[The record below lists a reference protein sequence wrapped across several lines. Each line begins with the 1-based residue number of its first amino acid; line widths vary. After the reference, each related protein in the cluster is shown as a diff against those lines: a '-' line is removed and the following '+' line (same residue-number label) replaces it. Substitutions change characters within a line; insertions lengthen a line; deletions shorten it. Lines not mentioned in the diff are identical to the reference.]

1 MDDNQQDSPEPIKI
15 KVLLDFLNNNY
26 KSEDKIFKSKVSNG
40 YWSNLSKT
48 DQEKLFL
55 CLKSMNTKEAIKKYF
70 PQYYSMIYN
79 PIRNAGLTLLDI
91 KKDEVGVDYG
101 CMWGNMLLYA
111 SKNCREMLGIDQ
123 TLDSL
128 KFVQKRIKEE
138 NINNCYL
145 LQADIRSKLNLQ
157 SRFDFSIVNGVLEWV
172 PEVSEVELD
181 IYHSR
186 DKIKLN
192 KGSNDIINLSPTK
205 LQHKFLCQVNDHLND
220 RGRLYLAIENKFNY
234 QYFLWKRD
242 PHVNL
247 FYTSFLPKFISNLI
261 SYIFRGRPY
270 RNYIYSKNGLKKLL
284 KNAGFTSITS
294 YAAFPSYQFPLKII
308 PIDHKYLFYEPV
320 YFRGPRK
327 GIFMRVFRKFRRLLD
342 ELIFNKLK
350 LLFFVPAF
358 IIIAE
363 KETMK

>member
-1 MDDNQQDSPEPIKI
+1 MANNRKFSPGASKMKE
-15 KVLLDFLNNNY
+15 LLDFLINNY
-26 KSEDKIFKSKVSNG
+26 KSEDEIFKSKASDG

-48 DQEKLFL
+48 DQDKLFFS
-55 CLKSMNTKEAIKKYF
+55 LKSMNTKDAIKKYF
-70 PQYYSMIYN
+70 PQHYSMIYD
-79 PIRNAGLTLLDI
+79 PMRNTGLTLLDI

-128 KFVQKRIKEE
+128 KFVQKRIEEE

-145 LQADIRSKLNLQ
+145 LQADIKSKLNLK
-157 SRFDFSIVNGVLEWV
+157 SRFDFAIVNGVLEWV

-186 DKIKLN
+186 DKIKLK
-192 KGSNDIINLSPTK
+192 KGLIDILNQSPAE
-205 LQHKFLCQVNDHLND
+205 LQHQFLCKVNDHLTE

-247 FYTSFLPKFISNLI
+247 FYTSFLPKFLSNLI

-308 PIDHKYLFYEPV
+308 PIERKFLFYEPV
-320 YFRGPRK
+320 YIMGPRK
-327 GIFMRVFRKFRRLLD
+327 GIFMRVFRKFRRSLD
-342 ELIFNKLK
+342 VLIFNKLK

-363 KETMK
+363 KEAKK

>member
-1 MDDNQQDSPEPIKI
+1 MCGILGISSKNSLISEHQFRESLELLHHRGPDNTCTHYH
-15 KVLLDFLNNNY
+15 NNNY
-26 KSEDKIFKSKVSNG
+26 DENNDTKIDSP
-40 YWSNLSKT
+40 NLK
-48 DQEKLFL
+48 
-55 CLKSMNTKEAIKKYF
+55 
-70 PQYYSMIYN
+70 
-79 PIRNAGLTLLDI
+79 G
-91 KKDEVGVDYG
+91 
-101 CMWGNMLLYA
+101 
-111 SKNCREMLGIDQ
+111 
-123 TLDSL
+123 
-128 KFVQKRIKEE
+128 
-138 NINNCYL
+138 
-145 LQADIRSKLNLQ
+145 
-157 SRFDFSIVNGVLEWV
+157 
-172 PEVSEVELD
+172 
-181 IYHSR
+181 R

-192 KGSNDIINLSPTK
+192 QGQNDIINLSPTK
-205 LQHKFLCQVNDHLND
+205 LQHQFLCQVNDHLND

-294 YAAFPSYQFPLKII
+294 YAAFPSYQTPLKII
-308 PIDHKYLFYEPV
+308 PIEHKYLFYEPV
-320 YFRGPRK
+320 YIMGPRK
-327 GIFMRVFRKFRRLLD
+327 GIFMRVFRIFRRLFD